1 MSELLTSAQMRAIE
15 AAAMS
20 SGRATGLDLM
30 ERAGRGVVEAV
41 FTAWPDLRAG
51 SFRGVV
57 FCGPGNNGGDGY
69 VIARLLAGWGWQVA
83 VHALGDPV
91 TADAAAMRARWDGP
105 VRALDAVDWDD
116 LRGAALVVD
125 AMFGTGLARDV
136 GPGVWGALA
145 MAQDSGCRIVAVD
158 ILSGICA
165 DSGRV
170 RATGGYLD
178 RAIDLT
184 VTFER
189 AKLGH
194 HLDQGAVLGGG
205 LVVVPIGLGFEME
218 ALLRSD
224 ETVVGLAG
232 PQRIVGKAQGHKFT
246 HGHAMV
252 LAGGP
257 GRGGAARLAAR
268 GALRVGAGLVTVA
281 CPPDALAENASRLDA
296 VMLCAVAGAE
306 ALAGVLQ
313 DRRINALCLGPAMG
327 TGAREAGLVAVA
339 LGISAPA
346 VLRDD
351 APLSPPHVG
360 EGRHTGLSLGATV
373 DHQTRAPVAKG
384 WGPLG
389 GDDVGPPIGA
399 TGDDQ
404 TRPLPPVGRGEG
416 WGARSL
422 VLDADALTILSH
434 EPTLFAALHAG
445 CVLTPHAGEFARL
458 FPGIAAQLAAPADEG
473 RTFSK
478 VDATRAA
485 AKLAGC
491 VVLFKGAD
499 TVIAAP
505 DGRCAISSAAYDRAA
520 PWLAT
525 AGAGDVLAGFI
536 TGLLARGL
544 SPFEAAQAG
553 AWLHV
558 SCARSFGPGLIA
570 EDLPE
575 ELPRVFRALGL

>member
-20 SGRATGLDLM
+20 SGHVTGHDLM
-30 ERAGRGVVEAV
+30 ERAGRGVVDAV

-83 VHALGDPV
+83 VYALGDPV

-105 VRALDAVDWDD
+105 VRALNAVDWDD

-136 GPGVWGALA
+136 GTGVWGALA
-145 MAQDSGCRIVAVD
+145 MAQDRGCRIVAVD

-194 HLDQGAVLGGG
+194 HLDQGPVLGGA
-205 LVVVPIGLGFEME
+205 LVVVPIGLGPEME
-218 ALLRSD
+218 ALLRTD
-224 ETVVGLAG
+224 ETVVNLAG
-232 PQRIVGKAQGHKFT
+232 AQRIVGKDQGHKFT
-246 HGHAMV
+246 HGHALV

-268 GALRVGAGLVTVA
+268 GALRIGAGLVTVA
-281 CPPDALAENASRLDA
+281 CPPDALAENAARLDA
-296 VMLCAVAGAE
+296 VMLRAVAGTE
-306 ALAGVLQ
+306 AFAGVLQ
-313 DRRINALCLGPAMG
+313 DRRINALCLGPGIG
-327 TGAREAGLVAVA
+327 TGAREAGMVAVA

-351 APLSPPHVG
+351 PPSPSH
-360 EGRHTGLSLGATV
+360 EGKGGHAGLLLGTTA
-373 DHQTRAPVAKG
+373 DDQTRPPVAKG
-384 WGPLG
+384 WGALG
-389 GDDVGPPIGA
+389 GEDVGA
-399 TGDDQ
+399 TNRARGDDQ
-404 TRPLPPVGRGEG
+404 TLPLPPVERREG
-416 WGARSL
+416 WGARPL
-422 VLDADALTILSH
+422 VLDADALTLLSRD
-434 EPTLFAALHAG
+434 PTLFAALHSG

-458 FPGIAAQLAAPADEG
+458 FPGIAAQLAAPAAKG
-473 RTFSK
+473 RAFSK

-525 AGAGDVLAGFI
+525 AGAGDALAGFI